1 MGPSALSEI
10 LARNWIFE
18 GLSKD
23 ELESISSLA
32 RRRIC
37 DAKATIVTKGE
48 PASEFFLL
56 LRGQAKVTASGSDG
70 TDTVINVM
78 GPGEVFG
85 EIAILDGRPRSATVT
100 ALNDCELA
108 VVDKHAFQDL
118 LARCPGISLKLLGV
132 LATRMRDLT
141 TRLEDRAFLDI
152 SARLA
157 KQLLWLADRHGTRA
171 ESGVRLELGLSQ
183 QELGDL
189 IGATRESV
197 NKHLREWARSGLLEL
212 GRGQLEILDFEAL
225 RKIADR

>member
-1 MGPSALSEI
+1 LGPSALSEI

-18 GLSKD
+18 GLSND
-23 ELESISSLA
+23 ELESISALA
-32 RRRIC
+32 RRRVC

-48 PASEFFLL
+48 PANEFFLL
-56 LRGQAKVTASGSDG
+56 LRGQAKVTASASDG

-108 VVDKHAFQDL
+108 VVDKRAFQDL

-157 KQLLWLADRHGTRA
+157 KQLLWLAERYGTRA
-171 ESGVRLELGLSQ
+171 GSGVRLDLGLSQ

-212 GRGQLEILDFEAL
+212 GRGHLEILDFEAL
-225 RKIADR
+225 HKIADR